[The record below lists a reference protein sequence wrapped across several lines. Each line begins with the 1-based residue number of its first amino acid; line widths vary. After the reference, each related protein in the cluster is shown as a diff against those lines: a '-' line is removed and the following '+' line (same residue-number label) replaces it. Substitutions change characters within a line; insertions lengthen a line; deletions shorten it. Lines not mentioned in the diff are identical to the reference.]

1 MNNIVLHIPH
11 SSLKVPNWYHKLVSN
26 KNMAQYFNTS
36 ITDLETDKLFGN
48 NKFTKI
54 VFPYSRIFCDVE
66 KFADDSQEIMSQFG
80 MGFVYTKTHLGE
92 QFFYPTEQYKKLVY
106 DKYYIKHHN
115 KLNKVVKKS
124 LTKNKTILIDC
135 HSFSKE
141 IIMFEEKKENLPDI
155 CIGFD
160 KLYYNENLI
169 NFIKNYFIS
178 NGYSVKLNYPYSGTM
193 IPNDYFK
200 NIDDNLLCVMIE
212 INKRLYLNDNLEVIN
227 NIFKVQVTLNNLFKN
242 LTNLDIC

>member
-11 SSLKVPNWYHKLVSN
+11 SSLKIPNWYYKLVSD
-26 KNMAQYFNTS
+26 KNMIQDFNTA
-36 ITDLETDKLFGN
+36 IADLDTDKLFGK
-48 NKFTKI
+48 NKFTKVI
-54 VFPYSRIFCDVE
+54 FPYSRIFCDVE

-80 MGFVYTKTHLGE
+80 MGFVYTKTHLGK
-92 QFFYPTEQYKKLVY
+92 QFFYPTEQYKKLIY
-106 DKYYIKHHN
+106 NNYYIKHHD
-115 KLNKVVKKS
+115 KLNNAVAKS
-124 LTKNKTILIDC
+124 LNKNKTILIDC

-160 KLYYNENLI
+160 NLYSNKNLI

-178 NGYSVKLNYPYSGTM
+178 NGYSVKLNYPYSGAM

-200 NIDDNLLCVMIE
+200 KIDDNLFCVMIE
-212 INKRLYLNDNLEVIN
+212 INKRLYLNENAETTN
-227 NIFKVQVTLNNLFKN
+227 NFVGVQTILNNLFEKLSMLN
-242 LTNLDIC
+242 I